1 MARLTHTGA
10 QLDAAIRKVR
20 SDFAD
25 VSSVDAAANDVRA
38 GKKIINAQKK
48 EVIGSMPESIIT
60 PIATISGDTIGDT
73 VTDYPIQIAP
83 GGTIDKAGYVEIV
96 PEGEVITKYIKTET
110 KICTPSDTIQ
120 EIVPSS
126 GKLLSKVTVREA
138 GEVRPSLSPPSISI
152 TGHII
157 TITNNALN
165 GNFVT
170 GYDIYCTFNGVDTK
184 IVQNTTSTN
193 LNLESAMTSAGFTA
207 NGSYTIT
214 VKAKGTNFNDS
225 AASNNQQ
232 YVIALG
238 FNVKINISGVEDVFY
253 YKVNNDTTYIA
264 IDYLSS
270 GLVIANVTRIAFYY
284 TSVYSDQPSNH
295 SVSGNY
301 SIVSDYHV
309 LNGPITIDFY
319 SSIKCFVENTRI
331 TMENGSFKYVQD
343 VELGDE
349 VITFNFD
356 EGNIDKARV
365 MWVAK
370 ESIAPCYW
378 KMVLEDGTILK
389 TVGANGKSHRIF
401 NDTKKAFMYPQ
412 DFDKGDA
419 VLTNH
424 GSYKMVSL
432 EKIYSKVKYYNLES
446 NYHDN
451 IYAEGVLCGSRFSMP
466 YTIDDN
472 YKFIKEK
479 RNFYKREDFM
489 EIPDDLFYGLRI
501 NEQPL
506 IENQTNNVMY
516 FNTVKEHLIHNYIEH
531 SKNYHGS
538 RDYKR
543 WLFKQGGTK

>member
-38 GKKIINAQKK
+38 GKKIINAQKQ

-60 PIATISGDTIGDT
+60 PIATIIGDTIGDT

-83 GGTIDKAGYVEIV
+83 VGTIDKAGYVEVV

-110 KICTPSDTIQ
+110 KICTPSDIIQ

-170 GYDIYCTFNGVDTK
+170 GYDIYCTFNGFDTK

-225 AASNNQQ
+225 ATSNKQQ
-232 YVIALG
+232 YVISTG
-238 FNVKINISGVEDVFY
+238 FSVTINIYGYEDTLY
-253 YKVNNDTTYIA
+253 YKVNNDSGYTA
-264 IDYLSS
+264 IDYNDS
-270 GLVIANVTRIAFYY
+270 GLVLANVTRITFYY
-284 TSVYSDQPSNH
+284 TSIYSPESYHHVWGDYY
-295 SVSGNY
+295 SVDG
-301 SIVSDYHV
+301 YHV
-309 LNGPITIDFY
+309 LNGSITIDFY
-319 SSIKCFVENTRI
+319 TSVECFVENTKI
-331 TMENGSFKYVQD
+331 AMADGTFKYVQD
-343 VELGDE
+343 VELGNE
-349 VITFNFD
+349 VVIFNFD
-356 EGNIDKARV
+356 EGRINKEKV
-365 MWVAK
+365 LWVAE
-370 ESIAPCYW
+370 ESVAPCYW
-378 KMVLEDGTILK
+378 EMVLEDGTILK
-389 TVGANGKSHRIF
+389 TVGAKGKSHRIF
-401 NDTKKAFMYPQ
+401 NDTKKTFMYPQ
-412 DFDKGDA
+412 DFDKADA
-419 VLTNH
+419 VLTDH
-424 GSYKMVSL
+424 GIYKMISL
-432 EKIYSKVKYYNLES
+432 EKIYSKVKYYNLTS
-446 NYHDN
+446 KFHDN
-451 IYAEGVLCGSRFSMP
+451 IFAEGVLCGSRFSMP
-466 YTIDDN
+466 YVVDDN
-472 YKFIKEK
+472 YKFIKEE
-479 RNFYKREDFM
+479 RNFYKREDFK

-501 NEQPL
+501 NEQPCL
-506 IENQTNNVMY
+506 EKQANTVMY
-516 FNTVKEHLIHNYIEH
+516 FNTMKEHLIHNYIEH
-531 SKNYHGS
+531 SKGYRGAK
-538 RDYKR
+538 DYKK

>member
-1 MARLTHTGA
+1 
-10 QLDAAIRKVR
+10 
-20 SDFAD
+20 
-25 VSSVDAAANDVRA
+25 
-38 GKKIINAQKK
+38 
-48 EVIGSMPESIIT
+48 
-60 PIATISGDTIGDT
+60 
-73 VTDYPIQIAP
+73 
-83 GGTIDKAGYVEIV
+83 
-96 PEGEVITKYIKTET
+96 
-110 KICTPSDTIQ
+110 
-120 EIVPSS
+120 
-126 GKLLSKVTVREA
+126 
-138 GEVRPSLSPPSISI
+138 
-152 TGHII
+152 
-157 TITNNALN
+157 
-165 GNFVT
+165 
-170 GYDIYCTFNGVDTK
+170 
-184 IVQNTTSTN
+184 
-193 LNLESAMTSAGFTA
+193 
-207 NGSYTIT
+207 
-214 VKAKGTNFNDS
+214 
-225 AASNNQQ
+225 
-232 YVIALG
+232 
-238 FNVKINISGVEDVFY
+238 
-253 YKVNNDTTYIA
+253 
-264 IDYLSS
+264 
-270 GLVIANVTRIAFYY
+270 
-284 TSVYSDQPSNH
+284 
-295 SVSGNY
+295 
-301 SIVSDYHV
+301 
-309 LNGPITIDFY
+309 
-319 SSIKCFVENTRI
+319 
-331 TMENGSFKYVQD
+331 
-343 VELGDE
+343 
-349 VITFNFD
+349 
-356 EGNIDKARV
+356 
-365 MWVAK
+365 
-370 ESIAPCYW
+370 
-378 KMVLEDGTILK
+378 MVLEDGTILK